1 MTHPEASC
9 TALKVAVI
17 CGGSSA
23 EAAVSRSSAAQ
34 VAQALRAS
42 FGAVQL
48 IELDAQILPQLLAFE
63 PDVVFPVM
71 HGPVGEDGTLQGFLE
86 ILGLPYVGCGVA
98 ASACAMNKHVAK
110 QLYRA
115 AGLPVADDALLRRG
129 VEIATTAAALA
140 ARFPGG
146 VVVKPVDQG
155 SAIGVEFATGP
166 QEIAQAVTKCFEV
179 SAAALVEERIIGRE
193 ITAGV
198 LERDVPEAL
207 PVIEVRSIGGWYDF
221 EHRYA
226 PGASEHLIP
235 APISASAYAEV
246 QAVALAAHI
255 ALGCRDLSRS
265 DFVVSE
271 DGRVVILETNTL
283 PGMTPTSLY
292 PDGARAAG
300 ISFEQLVRGLVLR
313 AHARRQRE
321 RDKQGV

>member
-1 MTHPEASC
+1 MTHPEDSC
-9 TALKVAVI
+9 AALKVAVI

-42 FGAVQL
+42 FEAVQL
-48 IELDAQILPQLLAFE
+48 IELDAQILPQLLAFG

-115 AGLPVADDALLRRG
+115 AGLPVADDVLLRRG
-129 VEIATTAAALA
+129 VADVAVEAKALA
-140 ARFPGG
+140 MRFPGG
-146 VVVKPVDQG
+146 LVVKPVDQG
-155 SAIGVEFATGP
+155 SAIGVAFATGTD
-166 QEIAQAVTKCFEV
+166 EIVRAVTQCFEV
-179 SAAALVEERIIGRE
+179 SAAALVEERIAGRE

-235 APISASAYAEV
+235 APISAQAYVQV
-246 QAVALAAHI
+246 QAIALAAHV

-321 RDKQGV
+321 NDQ